1 MDFLELF
8 SVVGEPPGN
17 PEHLEAELVLG
28 HLCESKRDV
37 VAADLYQLL
46 DVGNFGKVFR
56 MPATD
61 LCPWVVLLE
70 ELYTLHRLEVGGEAR
85 PLPRL
90 EVAGDCLLNHLHV
103 LIFFV
108 VGSS

>member
-37 VAADLYQLL
+37 VAADLY
-46 DVGNFGKVFR
+46 
-56 MPATD
+56 
-61 LCPWVVLLE
+61 
-70 ELYTLHRLEVGGEAR
+70 
-85 PLPRL
+85 
-90 EVAGDCLLNHLHV
+90 
-103 LIFFV
+103 
-108 VGSS
+108 